1 MAFQSLQKVFG
12 TVQSQLNRREQQQFQ
27 QLVRCWVAVVGP
39 DVALQTRPLRLYR
52 DVLSVATASPAWAQN
67 LVFER
72 QRILAKLN
80 SQLPFQIAD
89 IRFSA
94 AQWHEPQSGATFP
107 GDRAQAEL
115 WRSHPSRLPDSTVQ
129 RMETLNVKLRSTA
142 ESVTD
147 PMVAFQRWA
156 RLMQARSQQLPLC
169 PECQCPTPTSE
180 LQRWQMCSICIAQR
194 W

>member
-1 MAFQSLQKVFG
+1 MAFQSLHSVFG
-12 TVQSQLNRREQQQFQ
+12 TVQSQLNRQEQRQFQ

-39 DVALQTRPLRLYR
+39 NVALQTRPLRLYR

-80 SQLPFQIAD
+80 SQLPFTIAD

-94 AQWHEPQSGATFP
+94 AQWHDTQAVATFP
-107 GDRAQAEL
+107 GDRAQAEM
-115 WRSHPSRLPDSTVQ
+115 WRSHPSRLPDRTVQ
-129 RMETLNVKLRSTA
+129 RIATMTGNLRSNA
-142 ESVTD
+142 ESITD
-147 PMVAFQRWA
+147 PMLAFRHWA
-156 RLMQARSQQLPLC
+156 KIMQVRSQQLPLC
-169 PECQCPTPTSE
+169 PECQCPTPANE